1 MSSTFPEPLTHGDTV
16 PGKGQKDM
24 LTAEKKSCES
34 TSATAPGIQSPA
46 TCSTSAYYSRTMSKV
61 GCANPRGEPRR
72 TLPGSSQVHGQ
83 PSSGRDCE
91 MVVKHDN
98 ESASKQH
105 LDGSTGNAQSSRRGK
120 FLDTMQNCGY

>member
-61 GCANPRGEPRR
+61 GRANPRGEPRR
-72 TLPGSSQVHGQ
+72 TLPGSGQ
-83 PSSGRDCE
+83 GYGQRSSGRNCE
-91 MVVKHDN
+91 MVSRGDN
-98 ESASKQH
+98 EDGSKQH
-105 LDGSTGNAQSSRRGK
+105 LDGSTEYTRPSRRGK
-120 FLDTMQNCGY
+120 FLDIMRNCGY